1 VKKNNKD
8 LSLLQYAAKRAVRS
22 RFFLAESLKEFRI
35 NRGMTEDDL
44 GAFLGCSPVLLTKL
58 ALCRRPDPE
67 SPKFRNDIERIA
79 TAFNMQ
85 PIRLV
90 QVIREVDSLKALT
103 EAKPINEEAPEGLL
117 AVARD
122 IEDKEADDTKPEEPP
137 EEEEDAK
144 QNAS

>member
-1 VKKNNKD
+1 VKNDKD
-8 LSLLQYAAKRAVRS
+8 LSLLQYAAKRAVQS

-44 GAFLGCSPVLLTKL
+44 AKFLGCSPMLLPKL
-58 ALCRRPDPE
+58 ALCRRPD
-67 SPKFRNDIERIA
+67 SDSSKFRVDIERIA

-90 QVIREVDSLKALT
+90 QVIREVDSLEALT
-103 EAKPINEEAPEGLL
+103 EVKPIIEEAPEGLL

-122 IEDKEADDTKPEEPP
+122 VEGKEADDTETKEFSD
-137 EEEEDAK
+137 EEEDAK
-144 QNAS
+144 

>member
-1 VKKNNKD
+1 MKNNND
-8 LSLLQYAAKRAVRS
+8 LSLLQYAAKRAVQS
-22 RFFLAESLKEFRI
+22 RFFLAESLKEFCI

-44 GAFLGCSPVLLTKL
+44 AGFLGCSLELLPKL
-58 ALCRRPDPE
+58 ALCRRPDSD
-67 SPKFRNDIERIA
+67 SPKFRVDIERIA

-90 QVIREVDSLKALT
+90 QVIREVDSLKVLT

-122 IEDKEADDTKPEEPP
+122 LEGKETDGTEPKDP
-137 EEEEDAK
+137 SEEEENAK
-144 QNAS
+144 